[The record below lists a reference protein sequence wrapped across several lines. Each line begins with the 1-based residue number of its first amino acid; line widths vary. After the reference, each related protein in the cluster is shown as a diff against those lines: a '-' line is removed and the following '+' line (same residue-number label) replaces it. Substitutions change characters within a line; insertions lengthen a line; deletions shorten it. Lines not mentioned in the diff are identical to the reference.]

1 MKRILFFIIILFS
14 LPTFAQEGV
23 QTLIPQEGEKK
34 VITTGYGETTEKA
47 LDDALRNAVEQATG
61 ALISSTTKTENDDI
75 VEDKVLSLSRGFIKE
90 YRKLSETDMDGE
102 YKVVVAAL
110 VTEKQILETLEA
122 EGVNVDYNTASVFAQ
137 YQAWD
142 KMKADELA
150 LAQSLF
156 DLHNFENHS
165 TVYEYK
171 IVMDGPK
178 RERDNFRVSGTLKGR
193 FTQNYQIEFQNLK
206 NILSEL
212 AAEAIEMDFKVPL
225 SYNTA
230 PNSTNTI
237 TYNRYMYKTY
247 YKNKKGKLKSNSKSL
262 DLILPK
268 VEQRMIRK
276 GQALSP
282 HRERAHMK
290 FVGNQAANPL
300 YGLGF
305 KKYEKELTQEDKNR
319 LNEYQF
325 NNVDLVFDFFEKD
338 FSPYVFIIM
347 EGSSYFADAKKITF
361 YKFINKETLDV
372 IRNYMAEVFENIH
385 CKVVY
390 EMDGMD
396 NVEFIPDTY
405 YSQIFTLAPQLW
417 SDNAGILYEGY
428 VFFKKDDLIFNTT
441 VEQVFKGEDFAKIK
455 QVNVVPYFE
464 LKEEK

>member
-1 MKRILFFIIILFS
+1 MKHILLLAVMMFS
-14 LPTFAQEGV
+14 FAAFAQEGV

-34 VITTGYGETTEKA
+34 VITTGYGETADAA
-47 LDDALRNAVEQATG
+47 LDDALRNAVEEATG
-61 ALISSTTKTENDDI
+61 ALISSTTKVENDDI
-75 VEDKVLSLSRGFIKE
+75 LEDKVLSLSRGFIKE
-90 YRKLSETDMDGE
+90 YRKLSETNTDGE
-102 YKVVVAAL
+102 YKTVVAAL

-122 EGVNVDYNTASVFAQ
+122 EGMNVEYNTASVFEQ

-178 RERDNFRVSGTLKGR
+178 REGERYRVAGTLKGR

-225 SYNTA
+225 SYNVA
-230 PNSTNTI
+230 AGSSQTI
-237 TYNRYMYKTY
+237 TYNRYMFKTY
-247 YKNKKGKLKSNSKSL
+247 YKNKKGKIKSDSKSV

-276 GQALSP
+276 SHALSDS
-282 HRERAHMK
+282 RERATMK
-290 FVGNQAANPL
+290 FVGNQEANIL

-319 LNEYQF
+319 LNSYQY
-325 NNVDLVFDFFEKD
+325 NDVNLVYDFFEND
-338 FSPYVFIIM
+338 FSPYVFVIM

-361 YKFINKETLDV
+361 YKFMNMETV
-372 IRNYMAEVFENIH
+372 NVVKNYMAEIFENIH

-390 EMDGMD
+390 EMDGME
-396 NVEFIPDTY
+396 NIEFIPDAY
-405 YSQIFTLAPQLW
+405 YSQIYRLSPQLW
-417 SDNAGILYEGY
+417 SDNARILYDGY
-428 VFFKKDDLIFNTT
+428 IFFKKDDLIFQNK
-441 VEQVFKGEDFAKIK
+441 VEKVFEGEDFSKIK
-455 QVNVVPYFE
+455 QVNVVPYFD
-464 LKEEK
+464 LKEE